1 MWDEGHV
8 VLSRSSCLTI
18 NALVGGAKQTF
29 RERISELDNKVSL

>member
-8 VLSRSSCLTI
+8 VLSRSSCLGS
-18 NALVGGAKQTF
+18 LVGGAKQTF